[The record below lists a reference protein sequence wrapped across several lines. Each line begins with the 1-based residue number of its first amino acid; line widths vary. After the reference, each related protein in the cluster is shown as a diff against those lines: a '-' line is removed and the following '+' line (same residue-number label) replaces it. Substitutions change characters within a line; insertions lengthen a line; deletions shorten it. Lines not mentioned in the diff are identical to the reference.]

1 MPNSSIWSAGRYE
14 SVAER
19 IAPIASEVLTAVGA
33 LVPLPGLKVVDLAC
47 GTGNAAL
54 AAAATG
60 ARVTGVDIT
69 PELLAIAAAKP
80 GGDAVRWVAADASAT
95 GLADASFDVAVSN
108 MGIIFVEPV
117 AMVAELA
124 RVLRPG
130 GVLGFSTWVR
140 DADNPFYTPILQV
153 LGPPPPAP
161 YGPDQW
167 GDPDT
172 ARARL
177 AADFTDVTIE
187 TGAHPWRFASVER
200 AVDFITRESPM
211 HLDILARLDD
221 EMRARLVDAFR
232 VALGAHAGPDG
243 VQFGAPYAIITAHAR
258 SN

>member
-1 MPNSSIWSAGRYE
+1 MPESSIWSAGRYE

-19 IAPIASEVLTAVGA
+19 IAPIATEVLTAVGA
-33 LVPLPGLKVVDLAC
+33 RLPLPGRELVDLAC

-54 AAAATG
+54 AAAAAG

-69 PELLAIAAAKP
+69 PELLAIAAGKP
-80 GGDAVRWVAADASAT
+80 GGDAVHWVAADASDT

-130 GVLGFSTWVR
+130 GILGFSTWVR
-140 DADNPFYTPILQV
+140 DADNPFYTPILEV

-172 ARARL
+172 ARSRL
-177 AADFTDVTIE
+177 AADFTDITIE
-187 TGAHPWRFASVER
+187 NGVHPWRFASVEQ
-200 AVDFITRESPM
+200 AVDLITRDSPM

-221 EMRARLVDAFR
+221 ATRARLVAAFE
-232 VALGAHAGPDG
+232 AAFGAHAGPGG
-243 VQFGAPYAIITAHAR
+243 VEFGAPYAVITAHAR

>member
-19 IAPIASEVLTAVGA
+19 IAPIAAEVLTAVGA
-33 LVPLPGLKVVDLAC
+33 RLPLSGAELVDLAC

-54 AAAATG
+54 AAAAAG

-69 PELLAIAAAKP
+69 PELLAIAAEKP

-95 GLADASFDVAVSN
+95 GLADASFGAAVSN

-124 RVLRPG
+124 RLLRPG

-140 DADNPFYTPILQV
+140 DADNPFYTPILEV

-172 ARARL
+172 ARSRL

-187 TGAHPWRFASVER
+187 NGVHPWRFASVEQ
-200 AVDFITRESPM
+200 AVDLITRESPM

-221 EMRARLVDAFR
+221 GTRARLVGAFE
-232 VALGAHAGPDG
+232 AAFAAYAGPGG
-243 VQFGAPYAIITAHAR
+243 VEFGAPYAVVTAHAR